1 MKTAAVI
8 AVGGLALLSAGG
20 VKADDNKYCVTEA
33 RATDIIRLWGYE
45 LGETNLKNVQ
55 VCDKLWWKPTQ
66 LFQTINGYGFLKPFI
81 ICLAGT
87 PM

>member
-20 VKADDNKYCVTEA
+20 VMADNNKYCVTEA

-45 LGETNLKNVQ
+45 LGETKLKNVMVRDRSLVQ
-55 VCDKLWWKPTQ
+55 TQ
-66 LFQTINGYGFLKPFI
+66 QSVACRVFL
-81 ICLAGT
+81 C
-87 PM
+87 